1 MYFFKAFFNAFREFF
16 SCKYKIMQ
24 AVASSDYDKNKKKLY
39 QNVAYNS
46 ESAIDIDENFP

>member
-16 SCKYKIMQ
+16 SRKNKIMQ
-24 AVASSDYDKNKKKLY
+24 AVASSDNDKNKKKLY

-46 ESAIDIDENFP
+46 KPTVDVDEHPF